1 MSTPG
6 HRKTKSHRPRR
17 GTRASWAGASWA
29 RSPRVL
35 AAGVAVLLV
44 VLGVG
49 IFAAVSG
56 GGKSAGG
63 GHPAGPATPREAAV
77 TRGGKW
83 LTGRATKLL
92 ATVNADQVQLNTA
105 ERARRHQA
113 AQSAGAQLARDARAA
128 LSGPTPPSH
137 ARLYT
142 SGLKDLERA
151 GSDAANADFS
161 KVARLLLVGN
171 GEIAKVVATLNY
183 PAPASQPAA
192 VNNPND

>member
-1 MSTPG
+1 MSTAG
-6 HRKTKSHRPRR
+6 HHRAKSHRSPRAR
-17 GTRASWAGASWA
+17 ASWA

-49 IFAAVSG
+49 IFAAVGG
-56 GGKSAGG
+56 GGKSAG

-83 LTGRATKLL
+83 LTGRAAKVLT
-92 ATVNADQVQLNTA
+92 TVNADQVQLNTA
-105 ERARRHQA
+105 ERAGRHQA
-113 AQSAGAQLARDARAA
+113 AQSAGAQLARDARTA
-128 LSGPTPPSH
+128 LDGPTPPKH
-137 ARLYT
+137 ARLYA

-183 PAPASQPAA
+183 PAPASGPAA
-192 VNNPND
+192 VNDPND

>member
-1 MSTPG
+1 MGTPG
-6 HRKTKSHRPRR
+6 HRLTKSRRSRPWA
-17 GTRASWAGASWA
+17 RASWA
-29 RSPRVL
+29 RLPRLL
-35 AAGVAVLLV
+35 AAGAAVLLV

-56 GGKSAGG
+56 GAKTGAG
-63 GHPAGPATPREAAV
+63 GHPAGTASPREAAV

-83 LTGRATKLL
+83 LTGRAAKLL
-92 ATVNADQVQLNTA
+92 ATVNADQGQLNTA
-105 ERARRHQA
+105 ERAGRHHA

-128 LSGPTPPSH
+128 LGGPTPPAH
-137 ARLYT
+137 AKLYT
-142 SGLKDLERA
+142 SGLRDLERA

-171 GEIAKVVATLNY
+171 SEIAKVVATLNY

-192 VNNPND
+192 VNDPND